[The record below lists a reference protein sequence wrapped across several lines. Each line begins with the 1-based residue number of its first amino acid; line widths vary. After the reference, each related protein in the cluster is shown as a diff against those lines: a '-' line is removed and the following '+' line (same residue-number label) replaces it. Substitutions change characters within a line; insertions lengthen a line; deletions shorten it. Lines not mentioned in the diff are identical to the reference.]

1 MKEEGDEMNG
11 EVFRGSWK
19 IASVMGIPIRVH
31 FTWFI
36 VFGLIT
42 WSLSTFYFPKAE
54 PELPAASY

>member
-1 MKEEGDEMNG
+1 MNG

-42 WSLSTFYFPKAE
+42 WSLPTFYFPKAE